1 MAELVRTIA
10 AGPGDLS
17 LLGGTYTVGG
27 ENRLPF
33 LSSGLH
39 MCVVL
44 NTLRPE
50 HKNNA

>member
-1 MAELVRTIA
+1 MAQLVRTIA

-17 LLGGTYTVGG
+17 LLGGTYTVER
-27 ENRLPF
+27 EN